1 MISLQESLLDDFE
14 TISRKSDS
22 DIYLNKLHKQA
33 DSMDYRDCAKK
44 GLDALGRSLKVGD
57 IVLISSSHG
66 AIEFGKIMDIDN
78 SNEIS
83 SKASYVN
90 IAVSQTGDS
99 SYITILGGPDK
110 GKLSYN
116 YASTDLIKIDD
127 KVLKLIYNIK

>member
-78 SNEIS
+78 S
-83 SKASYVN
+83 KASYVN

-116 YASTDLIKIDD
+116 YASADLIKIDD

>member
-22 DIYLNKLHKQA
+22 DIYLNKLYKQA
-33 DSMDYRDCAKK
+33 DSMDYRDCTKK
-44 GLDALGRSLKVGD
+44 GLDALGRLLKVRD

-66 AIEFGKIMDIDN
+66 AIEFGKIMDI
-78 SNEIS
+78 EI

-90 IAVSQTGDS
+90 IAVSQTGDGS
-99 SYITILGGPDK
+99 DITILAGPDK
-110 GKLSYN
+110 GKLSHN
-116 YASTDLIKIDD
+116 YASADLIKIDD